1 MSQPKVLFT
10 VEEDEKLVEMVAKC
24 PCIYDVASPVYKDQM
39 VKDNA
44 WKEIAEYVER
54 SGKEKI

>member
-1 MSQPKVLFT
+1 M
-10 VEEDEKLVEMVAKC
+10 VEEDEKLVEMVAKF
-24 PCIYDVASPVYKDQM
+24 PCIYDVASPVYKGQM

-44 WKEIAEYVER
+44 WKEIVEYVER